1 MPFPL
6 IDLPWWAYLPLTLAL
21 THITIA
27 AVTIFLHRH
36 QAHRALTLH
45 PMVSHFF
52 RFWLWL
58 TTGTVTKEWVAVHR
72 KHHAKCE
79 TVEDPH
85 SPVFFGIGRVLSR
98 GAELY
103 RSEADKPETL
113 AKYGQNTP
121 DDGIEKY
128 LYSRYP
134 MAGISLL
141 LIAEVLLFG
150 PLGLTIWAIQMMWIP
165 IFAAGVIN
173 GLGHHWGYRSFATA
187 DASRN
192 IVPWGILIG
201 GEELHNNHHAYSASA
216 RLSNR
221 RWEFDIGWLYI
232 RLLAALR
239 LATVRKVAPTLRR
252 MPGKTHC
259 DDVTVHAVVRHR
271 FAVLAGY
278 AQSLRQTVRAEI
290 IALRQQHVAGPGA
303 GIEAATALTA
313 VKHWLQKENVELPPP
328 EQIALDQVI
337 HASPVVRT
345 IYAMRQEL
353 AALWSRSQETP
364 DQLVRQLEDWCQ
376 RAEASGIAALQQFS
390 RNLRSYA

>member
-6 IDLPWWAYLPLTLAL
+6 IELPWWAYVPLALVL

-36 QAHRALTLH
+36 QAHRALALH
-45 PMVSHFF
+45 PVASHFF

-79 TVEDPH
+79 TAEDPH

-103 RSEADKPETL
+103 RAEADKPETL

-121 DDGIEKY
+121 DDGLEKH

-134 MAGISLL
+134 MAGISAM
-141 LIAEVLLFG
+141 LIAEVWLFG
-150 PLGLTIWAIQMMWIP
+150 PLGLTVWAVQMMWIP
-165 IFAAGVIN
+165 FFAAGVIN
-173 GLGHHWGYRSFATA
+173 GLGHYFGYRSFATA

-221 RWEFDIGWLYI
+221 RWEFDIGWFYI
-232 RLLAALR
+232 RLLALLR
-239 LATVRKVAPTLRR
+239 LATVRKVAPTLHWR
-252 MPGKTHC
+252 PGKAQC
-259 DDVTVHAVVRHR
+259 DDVTVHAVLRHR

-290 IALRQQHVAGPGA
+290 IALRQQPESRF
-303 GIEAATALTA
+303 EAATALAA
-313 VKHWLQKENVELPPP
+313 VKHWLQKESAVLPPP
-328 EQIALDQVI
+328 EQVALDHVI

-353 AALWSRSQETP
+353 AALWNRSQETP
-364 DQLVRQLEDWCQ
+364 EQLVRQLEDWCQ

-390 RNLRSYA
+390 RKLRSYA